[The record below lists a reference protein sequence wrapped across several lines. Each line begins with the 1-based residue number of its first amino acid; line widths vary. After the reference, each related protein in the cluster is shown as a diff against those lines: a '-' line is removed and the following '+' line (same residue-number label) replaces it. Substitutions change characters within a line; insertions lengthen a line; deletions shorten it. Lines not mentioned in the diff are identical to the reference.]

1 MQLARK
7 PRHGLADSRSAGAA
21 IRGIACIATVSLLS
35 ACASHAPV
43 VPLTARQEAATYVAR
58 AKPSYAPPGPP
69 EDPWGPYIVEA
80 SQRFDVPDRWIR
92 QVMRVESGGY
102 QFRASGVLTTSP
114 VGAMGLM
121 QLMPETYDE
130 VRARYNLGDD
140 AYDPHNNILAGAA
153 YIREMYDAFGS
164 PGFLAAY
171 NGGPARL
178 EDYLVHN
185 RPLPDETRR
194 YVAMIAPNIQGTWPQ
209 ARSPAEQY
217 AVNQLPT
224 VIPAGPRYVRHV
236 TVADRGHKGH
246 GPGVRVASAERRHG
260 SHTLAVAPVE
270 VAEAPEVPRGWHAAH
285 TPVAGPVH
293 FASAVVPAHRG
304 GIHLIDAAVA
314 SESAGHAVGGSAWAI
329 QVGAYGN
336 AGQAQA
342 AAGAARGAAGQ
353 SHTVVAPV
361 RSGHATLYRARLAGL
376 THDAAIHACQKLAH
390 GHGTCIIVAPAAS

>member
-1 MQLARK
+1 MQVARN
-7 PRHGLADSRSAGAA
+7 PRQFLADTRVTAAA
-21 IRGIACIATVSLLS
+21 IRGIACIATLSLLS
-35 ACASHAPV
+35 ACASRAPV
-43 VPLTARQEAATYVAR
+43 VPLTATQEAATYVAR

-92 QVMRVESGGY
+92 QVMRIESGGY
-102 QFRASGVLTTSP
+102 QYRASGVLTTSP

-178 EDYLVHN
+178 QDYLVRN

-194 YVAMIAPNIQGTWPQ
+194 YVAMIAPNIHGIWPQ
-209 ARSPAEQY
+209 SRSPAEQY
-217 AVNQLPT
+217 AVNQLPM

-236 TVADRGHKGH
+236 AVADRGHRGH
-246 GPGVRVASAERRHG
+246 EAAGRYANAERRHG
-260 SHTLAVAPVE
+260 AHASPAAVE
-270 VAEAPEVPRGWHAAH
+270 VAEAPDAARGWHGAH
-285 TPVAGPVH
+285 APVAGSVRL
-293 FASAVVPAHRG
+293 ASAVAPAHHA
-304 GIHLIDAAVA
+304 GIHLIDSAMA
-314 SESAGHAVGGSAWAI
+314 SDSPGHAVGGSAWAI

-336 AGQAQA
+336 AGQAEA
-342 AAGAARGAAGQ
+342 AAGAARGAAG
-353 SHTVVAPV
+353 HAHATVAPV
-361 RSGHATLYRARLAGL
+361 KSGHATLYRARLSGL

-390 GHGTCIIVAPAAS
+390 CIIVAPASSS